1 MMMTSNG
8 ERLRSSAAPDPER
21 AHSLGAVAKDAAAD
35 LLDLIG
41 AQIRLVRAELSGEV
55 RAGLS
60 RIARVALFAPIVMA
74 GYLFGIAAL
83 AALLAPYWGWPL
95 ALAAV
100 AVVQLIVGVWG
111 VLWSLRKLA
120 RVRLL
125 HRTADE
131 VAETVRRIEATS
143 HAPSPATPHG
153 SAHG

>member
-1 MMMTSNG
+1 MKMTSNG
-8 ERLRSSAAPDPER
+8 ERLRSPAAPDQGR
-21 AHSLGAVAKDAAAD
+21 AHSLAGVAKDAAAD

-41 AQIRLVRAELSGEV
+41 AQIRLVRAELSSEV

-60 RIARVALFAPIVMA
+60 RMARVALFVPIVLA
-74 GYLFGIAAL
+74 GYGLGMAAL
-83 AALLAPYWGWPL
+83 AAVLAPYWGWPL

-100 AVVQLIVGVWG
+100 AGLQLVVGTWG
-111 VLWSLRKLA
+111 VLWSLRRLA

-143 HAPSPATPHG
+143 QE